1 MRGST
6 LRSMALV
13 LGVSLLLLL
22 SPGFSQMAPAQM
34 QSHSGDNLGNIWQD
48 ILHNGLRGQWAE
60 YLRTQW
66 EHKDKVVDAYFS
78 HFDTLYIVLRKQVK
92 SEEAALRQALE
103 KSYEERV
110 WNVDEGGAA
119 LSEHRLGL
127 PNYVRLMVRYK
138 G

>member
-22 SPGFSQMAPAQM
+22 NPGFSQKASAQ
-34 QSHSGDNLGNIWQD
+34 QSQSGDDLGNIWQD

-60 YLRTQW
+60 YLKTNW
-66 EHKDKVVDAYFS
+66 EHKDKVVEAFFTHS
-78 HFDTLYIVLRKQVK
+78 DTLYIVLSKEAKSQEAELRK
-92 SEEAALRQALE
+92 AMA

-110 WNVDEGGAA
+110 WNAEEESGA

-127 PNYVRLMVRYK
+127 PNYVRLMIRYK